1 MVLNANVMPCSI
13 SDHDLVYVQL
23 RLKKERLKPV
33 YITTRSFKNFDQDA
47 FQNDIAKAPWSVVDV
62 FDDVDDKLN
71 AFHLIFNQILD
82 HHAPIKDIKLRSRP
96 NPYVNE
102 EIRSL
107 MQTRDHWQ
115 KLARK
120 TNDALAW
127 SGYKF
132 FEREVKRE
140 LRIAER
146 EHLEEQI
153 RNNPRDTMSI
163 WKTIRSCIPK
173 KSVDRKTYVKDDK
186 LVATS
191 SMCFLH
197 QLDKTLFRRLRL

>member
-1 MVLNANVMPCSI
+1 M
-13 SDHDLVYVQL
+13 
-23 RLKKERLKPV
+23 
-33 YITTRSFKNFDQDA
+33 
-47 FQNDIAKAPWSVVDV
+47 
-62 FDDVDDKLN
+62 KLN

-132 FEREVKRE
+132 FTREVKRE

-153 RNNPRDTMSI
+153 NNPRDTRSI

-173 KSVDRKTYVKDDK
+173 KSVV
-186 LVATS
+186 
-191 SMCFLH
+191 
-197 QLDKTLFRRLRL
+197 

>member
-1 MVLNANVMPCSI
+1 M
-13 SDHDLVYVQL
+13 
-23 RLKKERLKPV
+23 
-33 YITTRSFKNFDQDA
+33 
-47 FQNDIAKAPWSVVDV
+47 
-62 FDDVDDKLN
+62 DDKLN

-115 KLARK
+115 KLGRK

-132 FEREVKRE
+132 FKREVKRE

-153 RNNPRDTMSI
+153 RNNPRDTRSI

-173 KSVDRKTYVKDDK
+173 NSVV
-186 LVATS
+186 
-191 SMCFLH
+191 
-197 QLDKTLFRRLRL
+197 